1 MLADSQQSLRPSISN
16 VNTALEERTQ
26 RVWHYSYVFLATWL
40 IYAVFLSLR
49 GYSCAAKICV
59 VFAVV
64 LTIGTIALRKSKNHR
79 LNANFVLGTC
89 LVGLLPLSLCHPTL
103 RWVMLFYPLAIMVS
117 SQLFGVRSAFHWLL
131 LCWAANLAHVLLR
144 FGIDG
149 PFTGSQFD
157 EFMILSG
164 ASTCIFFCCY
174 QAEVYFRL
182 RTKHLVELSDGLQ
195 QQSVQLHVLATVDSL
210 TGLMN
215 RFQFQ
220 KELESSVAISKS
232 ENQSMALFVI
242 DMDGFKEINDTLGHK
257 VGDEALKI
265 IAERLRSE
273 FGDDSIIARLGG
285 DEFCIIHM
293 NVKTPECVAQI
304 ATRVKEVLCQS
315 YKTENNVFAMGASV
329 GVAICPVDTSNAK
342 DLLAFADTAMYR
354 AKENKLVFA
363 NYEPGMTQALVEYRS
378 TQERLSQALN
388 NEEFFLVYQP
398 KVDLRTNEVTGVE
411 ALLRWRRDG
420 EIISPF
426 HFIPLLEQSNEIV
439 AVGQWLMQE
448 ACRQLKIW
456 TEEGYDVHISVNV
469 SPVQFEDS
477 RFLQYVGDAIREN
490 KVDPS
495 KLDFEIT
502 EGLLID
508 DVQSTIEKLNSLK
521 ALGATI
527 SIDDFGT
534 GYSSLAYL
542 RQFPIDR
549 LKIDRAFVK
558 DIPSADDG
566 VLASSIVML
575 GKTLG
580 LKVLAEGVETIEQL
594 QYLRDHHC
602 DEYQGYYL
610 SAPVSPND
618 VTQYFERDSLPVS

>member
-1 MLADSQQSLRPSISN
+1 
-16 VNTALEERTQ
+16 
-26 RVWHYSYVFLATWL
+26 
-40 IYAVFLSLR
+40 
-49 GYSCAAKICV
+49 
-59 VFAVV
+59 
-64 LTIGTIALRKSKNHR
+64 
-79 LNANFVLGTC
+79 
-89 LVGLLPLSLCHPTL
+89 
-103 RWVMLFYPLAIMVS
+103 
-117 SQLFGVRSAFHWLL
+117 
-131 LCWAANLAHVLLR
+131 
-144 FGIDG
+144 
-149 PFTGSQFD
+149 
-157 EFMILSG
+157 
-164 ASTCIFFCCY
+164 
-174 QAEVYFRL
+174 
-182 RTKHLVELSDGLQ
+182 
-195 QQSVQLHVLATVDSL
+195 
-210 TGLMN
+210 
-215 RFQFQ
+215 
-220 KELESSVAISKS
+220 
-232 ENQSMALFVI
+232 
-242 DMDGFKEINDTLGHK
+242 
-257 VGDEALKI
+257 
-265 IAERLRSE
+265 
-273 FGDDSIIARLGG
+273 
-285 DEFCIIHM
+285 
-293 NVKTPECVAQI
+293 
-304 ATRVKEVLCQS
+304 
-315 YKTENNVFAMGASV
+315 
-329 GVAICPVDTSNAK
+329 
-342 DLLAFADTAMYR
+342 
-354 AKENKLVFA
+354 
-363 NYEPGMTQALVEYRS
+363 MTQALVEYRS

-566 VLASSIVML
+566 VLASSIVIL

-610 SAPVSPND
+610 SAPVSPCLLY
-618 VTQYFERDSLPVS
+618 TSPSPRD